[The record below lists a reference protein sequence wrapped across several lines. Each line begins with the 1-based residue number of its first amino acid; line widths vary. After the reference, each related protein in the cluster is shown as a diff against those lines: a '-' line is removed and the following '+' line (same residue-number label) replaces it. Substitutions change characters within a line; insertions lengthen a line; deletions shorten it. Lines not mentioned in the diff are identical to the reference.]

1 MKSKKG
7 FTLIEL
13 LVVIAIIGILASI
26 VLVSIKGAPAK
37 AKDSKIKG
45 DITQSRTIAEMIN
58 ADDNDY
64 SAFCDASNTLNDANT
79 NYPQLK
85 TLEDDIVS
93 QFKSGTQAT
102 DVITCYATTDKYCV
116 SAKLLSGKYF
126 CVDSTGAT
134 SPPGGQ
140 TAVGCDNVNYDCAQ

>member
-1 MKSKKG
+1 MRLKKG

-64 SAFCDASNTLNDANT
+64 SAFCDTSNTLNDANT
-79 NYPQLK
+79 SYPQLK
-85 TLEDDIVS
+85 TLEDDIVA
-93 QFKSGTQAT
+93 QFKSGTTAT
-102 DVITCYATTDKYCV
+102 DVVTCYATTDKYCV
-116 SAKLLSGKYF
+116 SAKLLSGKFF
-126 CVDSTGAT
+126 CVDSTGVT
-134 SPPGGQ
+134 SPPEGDD
-140 TAVGCDNVNYDCAQ
+140 TNGCDGTNYNCAP